1 MKHKLVQS
9 LLWLLALALL
19 GGLVFGYI
27 ALRGHARYAVQPNLT
42 RVMVKGMEEDAFLRK
57 DDVMAVLPVSIKDT
71 LPQSIS
77 LSEIEHSIKSQIPYA
92 KRVNAYVSPTNHQMT
107 IRVDSRRPTLRL
119 FTNDGAFYLDDEGKA
134 MRTKSGVSIY
144 IPVVKADHVDSL
156 TIQNTLFPLAQFL
169 REHDEWN
176 TFFSFIEL
184 KEGNRIHLYP
194 RVGDYIFEVL
204 GTSTL
209 EQDLPKI
216 HIFYNKIVPKVGAN
230 HYQLVKLSYNKQIVC
245 KRREQP

>member
-1 MKHKLVQS
+1 MKHKIVQF
-9 LLWLLALALL
+9 LLWLIALALL

-27 ALRGHARYAVQPNLT
+27 ALQGHARYAVQPNLT
-42 RVMVKGMEEDAFLRK
+42 RVKVEGMEKDAFLKRE
-57 DDVMAVLPVSIKDT
+57 DVMAVLPVSIKDT
-71 LPQSIS
+71 LAQPIS
-77 LSEIEHSIKSQIPYA
+77 LSEVERSIKSQIPYA

-107 IRVDSRRPTLRL
+107 VKVDSRRPILR
-119 FTNDGAFYLDDEGKA
+119 FYTSDGAYYLDDEGIP
-134 MRTKSGVSIY
+134 MRTKSGVSVY
-144 IPVVKADHVDSL
+144 VPVVKIDHVDSL

-169 REHDEWN
+169 SKNNEWG

-209 EQDLPKI
+209 EEDLPKI
-216 HIFYNKIVPKVGAN
+216 HTFYTKIVPQVGAN
-230 HYQLVKLSYNKQIVC
+230 HYQLIKLSYDKQIVC
-245 KRREQP
+245 KRREER